1 MKKWLL
7 IAAGLLLAVPM
18 LALAQAETTPEA
30 APETAAESPEDLIP
44 MDELIASL
52 PQSRGEDGAFLLGD
66 PDAPFTLIE
75 FADYACPHCQD
86 YKPVIDEFIRTYVA
100 SGDANFEFRQF
111 PTAGGQLSIYAMVAA
126 ECTEAQRE
134 GAFWGSYVHLYDLA
148 AAGEYDGDIIARLA
162 THLELDADEIQ
173 ACVESSDDSAQVIV
187 DYLYGEANGI
197 AGTPG
202 VLVRGPGLEARAI
215 IIDGRTYT
223 GGVPLEVIEAALVTP
238 LEDMVDPT
246 IAENEV
252 FMAENGQQP
261 GVTTTASGLQ
271 YSVITEGTGTVRPAA
286 TDTVTVMYEGRFPDG
301 RVFDSS
307 YERGEPIDFP
317 LNGVIAGFS
326 EGIQLMTVGAKY
338 TFTMP
343 SELAYGARGAGGVIP
358 PNAVL
363 VFDVELLA
371 INGES

>member
-1 MKKWLL
+1 MKKWIAL
-7 IAAGLLLAVPM
+7 IAGLLLALPV
-18 LALAQAETTPEA
+18 LALAQAEVTPEA
-30 APETAAESPEDLIP
+30 TEEPVP
-44 MDELIASL
+44 MSELIASL

-66 PDAPFTLIE
+66 ADAPFTLIE
-75 FADYACPHCQD
+75 FADFACPHCQT
-86 YKPVIDEFIRTYVA
+86 YKPVIDAFIRQYVA
-100 SGDANFEFRQF
+100 SGEANFEFRMY

-134 GAFWGSYVHLYDLA
+134 GAFWDSYVHLYDLA
-148 AAGEYDGDIIARLA
+148 IAGEYDGDVVARLA
-162 THLELDADEIQ
+162 SHLDLSADEIE
-173 ACVESSDDSAQVIV
+173 ACIEASGDGAQVIT
-187 DYLYGEANGI
+187 DYLYGDANGI
-197 AGTPG
+197 TGTPG
-202 VLVRGPGLEARAI
+202 ILVRAPGLEARQI
-215 IIDGRTYT
+215 YLDGEAYT
-223 GGVPLEVIEAALVTP
+223 GGVPLDIIEQALSTP
-238 LEDMVDPT
+238 MEDMIDPVK
-246 IAENEV
+246 AENEAY
-252 FMAENGQQP
+252 MLENAQQP

-271 YSVITEGTGTVRPAA
+271 YSVITEGTGATRPTA

-343 SELAYGARGAGGVIP
+343 PDLAYGARGAGGVIP